1 MKHLKD
7 NNMSYWEHLSFA
19 FKLSGQLVV
28 MAFVGVIH
36 AIFPF
41 VFQNVVSDGVK
52 NMDTKLQEL
61 PG

>member
-41 VFQNVVSDGVK
+41 VFLNVK

-61 PG
+61 AG